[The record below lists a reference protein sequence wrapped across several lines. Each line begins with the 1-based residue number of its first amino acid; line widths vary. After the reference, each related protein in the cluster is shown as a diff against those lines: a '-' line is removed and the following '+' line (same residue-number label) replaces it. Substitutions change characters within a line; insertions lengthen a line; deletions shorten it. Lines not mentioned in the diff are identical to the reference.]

1 MYYDMRDGP
10 RGSPREDTMAAERS
24 ERPAVVLVDD
34 DLAVLAALKRLL
46 RDEPFDVLATPSPL
60 EALGWLSQKEVRVVM
75 VDERMPEMSGSEL
88 LEWVRGR
95 FPEMPSVILTGYSG
109 TALVVEEKH
118 LRIERLVTK
127 PWDDENLRELLR
139 DLAGFGRE
147 APEPA
152 ACRVDCAG
160 RSDLDVLAQIL
171 PEITL
176 AREAGRELAIEVD
189 HLAKLDGPIARFLL
203 SLIRLSG
210 EQQVR
215 LILKDASGLASAVV
229 RAIESA
235 APFVAS
241 AGPGAFRKS

>member
-1 MYYDMRDGP
+1 
-10 RGSPREDTMAAERS
+10 MAEERS
-24 ERPAVVLVDD
+24 DRPAVVLVDD
-34 DLAVLAALKRLL
+34 DMGVLAALKRLL
-46 RDEPFDVLATPSPL
+46 RDEPFDVLATTSPL

-88 LEWVRGR
+88 LEWVRAR

-152 ACRVDCAG
+152 GCRVDCTG
-160 RSDLDVLAQIL
+160 KTDLEVLLEIL
-171 PEITL
+171 PEMTL
-176 AREAGRELAIEVD
+176 ARESGRELAIEVL
-189 HLAKLDGPIARFLL
+189 HLSQLQGPIARLLL

-210 EQQVR
+210 DQHVR
-215 LILKDASGLASAVV
+215 LILRDASGLAAVAV
-229 RAIESA
+229 RAIKGA
-235 APFVAS
+235 APFIAA
-241 AGPGAFRKS
+241 AGAGEVRK